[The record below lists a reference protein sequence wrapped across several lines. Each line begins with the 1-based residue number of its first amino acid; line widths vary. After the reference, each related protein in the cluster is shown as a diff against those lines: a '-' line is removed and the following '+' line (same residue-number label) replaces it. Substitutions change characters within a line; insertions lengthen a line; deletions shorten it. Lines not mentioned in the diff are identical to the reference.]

1 MICMSTYMLTKT
13 WGICARAGYILSC
26 MYVYTAY
33 MQEYEQPNEELHYI
47 FFLILQHNSYLIC
60 SVCSLERRHI
70 SLAKDY
76 IRES

>member
-47 FFLILQHNSYLIC
+47 LF
-60 SVCSLERRHI
+60 
-70 SLAKDY
+70 
-76 IRES
+76 